1 MNTSATD
8 YQKVITEVL
17 QKQMIILGPEITL
30 LKARNVQGLKINDDG
45 KVLEMEGNGHAISVK
60 ILEEFRELSPLMV
73 KKTMRPLLN
82 AILYS
87 PKNHPAVAPDEEKQP
102 EQKAEKHTEEQTNEQ
117 KQ

>member
-45 KVLEMEGNGHAISVK
+45 KVVEMEGNGHALSVK

-87 PKNHPAVAPDEEKQP
+87 PTNHPVMTDDQP
-102 EQKAEKHTEEQTNEQ
+102 EQKAEHTEAQKNEQ